1 MNRLFI
7 LPLLITSGAVLLV
20 LNLALIPWSHRLPYY
35 RKLETIRTSHQPN
48 LLFVGN
54 SLLDHHLDEPAFEE
68 SAASSGVHWT
78 VLNSALGASKPPE
91 QQLLFQYAVQKHAGI
106 STLVIGFY
114 DFMLTEQD
122 RSHVADLTGNR
133 MIGMDH
139 RFPFSEVVDTYGF
152 GARDKAEL
160 ELVRLLPMAAY
171 RANAWKYVELLR
183 RRMASVEMPKE
194 ETNSMGRV
202 EDFTALESDSTRQFD
217 MDAQTFLASPDHF
230 NSSFEAIFARA
241 QASKMRIVLVVMPMS
256 PDHLGRFYTRPL
268 WSEYL
273 AAVTK
278 LASAHGIQVIDASRW
293 MPAETDFA
301 DHLHLTFEAA
311 RPFSARLGKALA
323 QMQTAQSSAY
333 ITQ

>member
-1 MNRLFI
+1 MNRRILLPLFI
-7 LPLLITSGAVLLV
+7 TAGVVLLA
-20 LNLALIPWSHRLPYY
+20 LNLALVPWSHRLPYY
-35 RKLETIRTSHQPN
+35 RKLETIRVSRQPN

-54 SLLDHHLDEPAFEE
+54 SLLDSHIYEPAFEE
-68 SAASSGVHWT
+68 SAAASGAHWT

-106 STLVIGFY
+106 STLVVGFY
-114 DFMLTEQD
+114 DFMLTDQD

-139 RFPFSEVVDTYGF
+139 RFSFSEVVNTYGF
-152 GARDKAEL
+152 GLEDKAEL

-171 RANAWKYVELLR
+171 RANAWKNVELLR
-183 RRMASVEMPKE
+183 RRMASVEMPKAE
-194 ETNSMGRV
+194 SNSMGRV
-202 EDFTALESDSTRQFD
+202 EDFAALESDSTQQFD
-217 MDAQTFLASPDHF
+217 VDAQAFLANPDHF

-241 QASKMRIVLVVMPMS
+241 QAAKMRIVLVVMPMS
-256 PDHLGRFYTRPL
+256 PYHLNRFYARPL

-278 LASAHGIQVIDASRW
+278 LASARDIQVIDASQW

-311 RPFSARLGKALA
+311 RPFSMRLGKTLA
-323 QMQTAQSSAY
+323 QMPTTQTQASTVQ
-333 ITQ
+333 